1 MMQPTKRRPTAGKRK
16 PPPVTLL
23 APTWDVGASGPA
35 NQDRLRSEPATEF
48 DHDTGVESANPNGVR
63 RRRRHSWVDTYRKQ
77 GIISHA
83 QAAAAATL
91 RMASEGMKERDP
103 IASIGETRTPGGSD
117 PEAARVDSR
126 KYYRELWARIPQSSQ
141 PVVHRVVLDDLA
153 IKDGNVFQRVRHFLR
168 LRAGLDAI
176 S

>member
-1 MMQPTKRRPTAGKRK
+1 MQPTKRRPTAGNRK
-16 PPPVTLL
+16 PPPVTLPG
-23 APTWDVGASGPA
+23 PTWDKGATGQA
-35 NQDRLRSEPATEF
+35 NQARMQTEPAT
-48 DHDTGVESANPNGVR
+48 DIDPESGNETPNPNRVTR
-63 RRRRHSWVDTYRKQ
+63 RRRISFVDTYRKQ
-77 GIISHA
+77 GIITHA

-117 PEAARVDSR
+117 PEAARLDSR
-126 KYYRELWARIPQSSQ
+126 KYYRELWARIPQLSQ
-141 PVVHRVVLDDLA
+141 PVVQRVVLDDLA
-153 IKDGNVFQRVRHFLR
+153 IKDGNTFQRERYFLR